1 MQIKPMIRSNICLNS
16 HPIGCKKAVENQI
29 EYTKKR
35 RAERETSSVSPKNV
49 LVLGCSNGYGLASR
63 IVSTFGYDAK
73 TIGVSFEKA
82 GTQKKCGTAGWYNN
96 LAFDNCA
103 KEAGIFS

>member
-35 RAERETSSVSPKNV
+35 RVVAV
-49 LVLGCSNGYGLASR
+49 LV
-63 IVSTFGYDAK
+63 
-73 TIGVSFEKA
+73 
-82 GTQKKCGTAGWYNN
+82 TAYS
-96 LAFDNCA
+96 L
-103 KEAGIFS
+103 

>member
-35 RAERETSSVSPKNV
+35 RAKRGTSSVSPKNV

-82 GTQKKCGTAGWYNN
+82 GTQTKC
-96 LAFDNCA
+96 LQDVLV
-103 KEAGIFS
+103 